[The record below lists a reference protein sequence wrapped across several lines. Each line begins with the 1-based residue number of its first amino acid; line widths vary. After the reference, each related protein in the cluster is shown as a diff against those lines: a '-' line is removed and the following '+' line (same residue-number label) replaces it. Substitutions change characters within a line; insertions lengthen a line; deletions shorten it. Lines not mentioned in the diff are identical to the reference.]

1 MTLRGLIRRAT
12 GRDDGSMLLALLG
25 IVVVTGIMLALL
37 TTVLIGQKSTQHDA
51 RYNASVQGADA
62 GIQQAYYQIN
72 SLDDDSTVTSLS
84 SGGVV
89 TLNDVDYTWTA
100 TRSAA
105 EWLDWTA
112 TSTGTASSGAD
123 DTARTVT
130 ASIRQISLF
139 NMAAFADATI
149 NFGGNNTATSY
160 PTAGQGQIGTNGTIS
175 LLGNS
180 TEVDGITFYDWD
192 ANPDPDRCDGLNC
205 DADTTEDGDRLDIG
219 AALGADGFIQT
230 QLDLCK
236 TEAPLTAFVG
246 STIAARAEPYCFTSF
261 FADTDNF
268 TVTGTGVAKIYVE
281 GGDVVL
287 GNKNHSDINYDV
299 VGAPNSIKL
308 QIYTTGETV
317 SMYNQGQ

>member
-1 MTLRGLIRRAT
+1 M
-12 GRDDGSMLLALLG
+12 
-25 IVVVTGIMLALL
+25 
-37 TTVLIGQKSTQHDA
+37 
-51 RYNASVQGADA
+51 
-62 GIQQAYYQIN
+62 
-72 SLDDDSTVTSLS
+72 TSLS

-89 TLNDVDYTWTA
+89 TIDDVDYTWTA

-105 EWLDWTA
+105 DWLDWTA
-112 TSTGTASSGAD
+112 TSTGTASSATD
-123 DTARTVT
+123 ATARTVT
-130 ASIRQISLF
+130 ASIRQVSLF

-160 PTAGQGQIGTNGTIS
+160 PSAGQGQIGTNGTIS

-205 DADTTEDGDRLDIG
+205 DADTTQDGSRLDIG

-236 TEAPLTAFVG
+236 TQAPLTAFVG

-299 VGAPNSIKL
+299 VGSPNSIKL

-317 SMYNQGQ
+317 SMYNQGHIAAAIYAPDAACGGVTSNAATTFYGSMICETIDNVGGWTFAYDTRLASVGDGTWRLRDYSEPLS